1 MTYCIIMLGDCA
13 LRLEKGAK
21 TARSGGLCGK
31 FFPACSQYYTAF
43 CGACKGGRG
52 AFCGTIS
59 DISIFIDEKIYSV
72 DRGWINNETRRSI
85 LTDELTHSKVR

>member
-13 LRLEKGAK
+13 LRLEKGGK
-21 TARSGGLCGK
+21 TAHIRGHGGK
-31 FFPACSQYYTAF
+31 FLPAGSHYYTAF